1 MLPTNRDFKRLTEY
15 QKIFLLQGYLE
26 QPTSE
31 EIKYS
36 YLSETQSLVTEKD
49 EIAFKEIGF
58 AEEQIKRMK
67 EQLAEAGMT

>member
-15 QKIFLLQGYLE
+15 QKMFLLQGYLE

-36 YLSETQSLVTEKD
+36 YLSEVQSLVTAED
-49 EIAFKEIGF
+49 EIAFKDIGF
-58 AEEQIKRMK
+58 ATEQIEKVK
-67 EQLAEAGMT
+67 DQLSKAGMI